1 VEEKLRTLPI
11 DLFRED
17 LGITS
22 KQRADLTS
30 NLNLVINCA
39 ANLDFE
45 ARLDVSVRVNVQGSL
60 MLLKLAGESS
70 QMECFV

>member
-17 LGITS
+17 LGITL

-45 ARLDVSVRVNVQGSL
+45 ARLDVSVRVNV
-60 MLLKLAGESS
+60 
-70 QMECFV
+70 